1 MESKIEALLNEKF
14 AEEGFADCF
23 LVDMELSKN
32 NKLEVFIDSDSGM
45 TFAKCQQISRFLEQF
60 IDEGQWLGE
69 QYTLEV
75 SSPGVSRPL
84 KFLRQY
90 QKNINR
96 SITVMRKDGSS
107 QEGKLNAVTDEAIT
121 IEAKVVIKEGNK
133 KRAEVAS
140 IIIPF
145 AEIKET
151 KVNITF

>member
-14 AEEGFADCF
+14 AEEEFADCF
-23 LVDMELSKN
+23 LVDLELGKN

-45 TFAKCQQISRFLEQF
+45 NFAKCKQISRYLEQF

-75 SSPGVSRPL
+75 SSPGISRPL

-96 SITVMRKDGSS
+96 SITVLRKDGSS

-133 KRAEVAS
+133 KRAEVLS

-145 AEIKET
+145 VEIKET